1 MNKTF
6 TFAMI
11 SLMAIGAFAQDGEN
25 LVPNGSFES
34 IDGKGP
40 KKLGGIEMAT
50 GWESPTGAKADLFT
64 FNKKVP
70 DISVPKNIY
79 GEENAREGENYV
91 GIVAYSY
98 NNKLS
103 RSYILTK
110 LNTPLKKGER
120 YCVRYNVS
128 LAESSTYASNDLGV
142 MLTKKPYS
150 TEDKGFI
157 AEAKP
162 SVLPEG
168 NAIVSGTYN
177 WEKICNTY
185 VAEGGEKFITIGN
198 FQPDN
203 NATKNIKRK
212 KGTNGTFAPI
222 LAAYYYIDDVVLYL
236 VDEEHP
242 CDCASADPTAGFSK
256 IIYSKTVKVTDE
268 MPTEKKIELQQV
280 YFAFGKADI
289 SGAGEEALTLIVKEM
304 NAHPELKIQVK
315 GFADEAEEVAAEK
328 VAQFQAI
335 DNQRINAVFKF
346 LTENGIAES
355 RLISSPQGSSVK
367 SSDIFETD
375 EDDIKQAKNRRIEF
389 KVRK

>member
-1 MNKTF
+1 MNRTF
-6 TFAMI
+6 SFAI
-11 SLMAIGAFAQDGEN
+11 TSLLAFGAFAQDGEN

-34 IDGKGP
+34 IEGKGP

-50 GWESPTGAKADLFT
+50 GWESPTGVKADLFT

-79 GEENAREGENYV
+79 GEENARDGENYV

-98 NNKLS
+98 NNKVP
-103 RSYILTK
+103 RSYLLTK
-110 LNTPLKKGER
+110 LNTPLKKGEK

-128 LAESSTYASNDLGV
+128 LAEASTYASNDLGV
-142 MLTKKPYS
+142 MLTKKPYG

-157 AEAKP
+157 TEARP
-162 SVLPEG
+162 SMLPEG
-168 NAIVSGTYN
+168 NPVLSGTYN
-177 WEKICNTY
+177 WEKVCNTF

-203 NATKNIKRK
+203 NATKYVKRK
-212 KGTNGTFAPI
+212 KGSNGTFAPI

-236 VDEEHP
+236 VDEDHP
-242 CDCASADPTAGFSK
+242 CDCVSADPTAGYSK
-256 IIYSKTVKVTDE
+256 TIYSKAVKIADE
-268 MPTEKKIELQQV
+268 MTPEKKIELQQV

-289 SGAGEEALTLIVKEM
+289 SSAGEEALTLIA
-304 NAHPELKIQVK
+304 NQLKANPTLKLQIK
-315 GFADEAEEVAAEK
+315 GYADEAEELAAEK
-328 VAQFQAI
+328 VAQFQGV

-346 LTENGIAES
+346 LSEKGIEEN
-355 RLISSPQGSSVK
+355 RLISSPQGSNEK
-367 SSDIFETD
+367 SSDITETD